1 MLKLTRALRV
11 VALSALMLGAVLQP
25 SSSEDVVPVADAVSD
40 ARAALDAAADAVV
53 EAEKAA
59 QEGVQERG
67 GPAAEDAAG
76 VGADAPGVDVAAAPV
91 AEAPMAEAPKAE
103 APKAAGPIAAA
114 PKKELKAAV
123 DNGGDA
129 GGGAGDG
136 LYFFVKNKGPMKCFV
151 VSQGRGSVFH
161 VHYDF
166 PAAEKGASVML
177 DLRHL
182 PLHGPRRK
190 RLDQKPSLSKAISK
204 RHGSHQF
211 EIKTGGSYSLCA
223 TTDSSHGPRG
233 LRIYLDLDTGKQDTV
248 YEEVKKNY
256 NLDDM
261 QISMIQLK
269 NQAKDLL
276 READF
281 VKELETDYHK
291 NVLQLNREVLWWPV
305 SQVVMLLIMGFL
317 QVRHLKKF
325 FKNKRLV

>member
-114 PKKELKAAV
+114 PKKEPKAAV

-136 LYFFVKNKGPMKCFV
+136 LYFFVKNKVRILYFLYFGIFYEVAV
-151 VSQGRGSVFH
+151 VYRQ
-161 VHYDF
+161 
-166 PAAEKGASVML
+166 ASFA
-177 DLRHL
+177 
-182 PLHGPRRK
+182 P
-190 RLDQKPSLSKAISK
+190 Q
-204 RHGSHQF
+204 
-211 EIKTGGSYSLCA
+211 C
-223 TTDSSHGPRG
+223 
-233 LRIYLDLDTGKQDTV
+233 
-248 YEEVKKNY
+248 
-256 NLDDM
+256 
-261 QISMIQLK
+261 
-269 NQAKDLL
+269 
-276 READF
+276 
-281 VKELETDYHK
+281 
-291 NVLQLNREVLWWPV
+291 
-305 SQVVMLLIMGFL
+305 
-317 QVRHLKKF
+317 
-325 FKNKRLV
+325 